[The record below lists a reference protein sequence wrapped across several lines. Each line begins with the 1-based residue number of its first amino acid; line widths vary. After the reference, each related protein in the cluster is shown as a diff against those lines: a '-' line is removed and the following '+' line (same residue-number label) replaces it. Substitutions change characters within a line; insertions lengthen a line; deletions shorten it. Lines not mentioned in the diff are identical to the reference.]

1 MLKGKKGIWQGE
13 ALLCKH
19 LSCEALAT
27 GLLSLRGP
35 TSGMMMQE
43 SLSQSKWTTE
53 TRAKLDVIAKQAA
66 DLLVTRA
73 TAKGS
78 MDNITALVLLFPWH

>member
-1 MLKGKKGIWQGE
+1 
-13 ALLCKH
+13 
-19 LSCEALAT
+19 
-27 GLLSLRGP
+27 
-35 TSGMMMQE
+35 MQE

-53 TRAKLDVIAKQAA
+53 IRAKLDVIAKQAA